1 MNRKVWIVYF
11 VRYKSEVVYI
21 GSGVRGREKH
31 TTSGVSHVYE
41 LNKLHFAGEEVDV
54 TVVKEFTSKEASLS
68 FEMEQIK
75 KHRPTY
81 NKVHNNTEVTDNMTK
96 YAIFKADTLKWVKD
110 TNKLHRQLDRYTKAI
125 KGLFSIF
132 GAKSLYDGVC
142 IYGYSTNKH
151 TRPITECYF
160 KGITNSTW
168 SYILNLVEISVRE
181 DGKPWLR
188 IRGQEEVSTMVVA

>member
-1 MNRKVWIVYF
+1 MSRKVWIVYF
-11 VRYKSEVVYI
+11 VSHKSEVVYI
-21 GSGVRGREKH
+21 GSGARGREKH

-41 LNKLHFAGEEVDV
+41 LNKLHFTGEEVDV
-54 TVVKEFTSKEASLS
+54 AVVKEFTSKEASLS

-75 KHRPTY
+75 KYRPAY
-81 NKVHNNTEVTDNMTK
+81 NKVHNNREVTDNMTK

-110 TNKLHRQLDRYTKAI
+110 TNKLHRQLGRYTKAI

-142 IYGYSTNKH
+142 IYGYSTNKY

-160 KGITNSTW
+160 KGIANSTW

-188 IRGQEEVSTMVVA
+188 IRRQGEVSAMVAA